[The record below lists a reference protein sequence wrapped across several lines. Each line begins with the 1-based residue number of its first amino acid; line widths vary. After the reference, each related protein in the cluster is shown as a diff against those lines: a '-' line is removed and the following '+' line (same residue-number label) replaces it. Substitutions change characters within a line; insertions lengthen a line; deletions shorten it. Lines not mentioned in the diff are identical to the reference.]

1 MTVRKFVAARAGATA
16 VEYALL
22 IGMIGL
28 FAMEAMQ
35 LTGFGVR
42 GTMEDVGA
50 VMPAGSSISAPEEA
64 Q

>member
-1 MTVRKFVAARAGATA
+1 MITKRLIAARSGATA

-35 LTGFGVR
+35 LTGVGVR

-50 VMPAGSSISAPEEA
+50 AMPAGGAIGATEPVS
-64 Q
+64 